1 MSELIN
7 YKNVEICQD
16 EQIVLTDVN
25 LTVANGEM
33 IYLLGKVGS
42 GKSSFMKTIYGEL
55 PLEGDEAT
63 ALDYNLLKLRRR
75 EIPYLRRK
83 IGVVF
88 QDFQLLVDRNVE
100 ENLMF
105 VLKATGWKDKN
116 AMRNNIYDVLKQ
128 VGMEEKAY
136 KMPYQ
141 LSGGEQQRVVIARA
155 LLNAPGLILAD
166 EPTGNLDP
174 ETGKEIMDLLYS
186 ISQAGMTVIMSTH
199 NPTWP
204 EQYPGRKLQFAD
216 GKITE
221 LLNF

>member
-1 MSELIN
+1 MKELIV
-7 YKNVEICQD
+7 YKDVEICQD
-16 EQIVLTDVN
+16 EQIVLRNVN
-25 LTVANGEM
+25 LTVSTGEM
-33 IYLLGKVGS
+33 VYLLGRVGS

-63 ALDYNLLKLRRR
+63 ALDYNLLKLKRR

-100 ENLMF
+100 DNLLF
-105 VLKATGWKDKN
+105 VLKATGWKDKQ

-199 NPTWP
+199 NPAWP
-204 EQYPGRKLQFAD
+204 EQYPGRKLQFAE

-221 LLNF
+221 L

>member
-204 EQYPGRKLQFAD
+204 EQYPGRKLQFAE